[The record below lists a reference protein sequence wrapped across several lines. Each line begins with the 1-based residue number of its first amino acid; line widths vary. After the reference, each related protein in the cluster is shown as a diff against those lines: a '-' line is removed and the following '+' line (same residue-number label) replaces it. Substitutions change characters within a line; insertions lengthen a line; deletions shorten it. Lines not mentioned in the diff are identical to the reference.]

1 MEKKKKTGRKNY
13 RLSMFRLAAKSQGKK
28 NTWVLFVQ
36 LSFGLNF
43 SGHTYIDFMRAVTC
57 VIRLATL
64 VLRMA

>member
-1 MEKKKKTGRKNY
+1 
-13 RLSMFRLAAKSQGKK
+13 MFSLAAKSQGKK

-43 SGHTYIDFMRAVTC
+43 SGYTYIDLMRAVTC

>member
-1 MEKKKKTGRKNY
+1 
-13 RLSMFRLAAKSQGKK
+13 MFRLAAKSQGKK
-28 NTWVLFVQ
+28 NNWVLFVQ

-43 SGHTYIDFMRAVTC
+43 SGCTGCTYIDFMRVVTC

>member
-1 MEKKKKTGRKNY
+1 
-13 RLSMFRLAAKSQGKK
+13 MFRLAAKSQGKK
-28 NTWVLFVQ
+28 NNWVLFVQ

-43 SGHTYIDFMRAVTC
+43 SGCTYIDFMRVVTC

>member
-1 MEKKKKTGRKNY
+1 
-13 RLSMFRLAAKSQGKK
+13 MFRLAAKSLGKK
-28 NTWVLFVQ
+28 NTRVLFVQ

-43 SGHTYIDFMRAVTC
+43 SCYTYIDFMRAVTC